1 MTALGRDCALVEI
14 DGRTLRL
21 RPRHSE
27 IVVILALAAGGLSG
41 PRLAVELS
49 EEDVHPVTLRAEMSR
64 LRTLLGDG
72 VLGSQPYTLRR
83 PVTSDFATVLDLLA
97 EGRVG
102 EAVAAYPGPLLP
114 DSEAPAIVDYRAMLE
129 QQLRAEVLASG
140 DAMLLRRWVN
150 AAWGAD
156 DAAAWQALARQL
168 PGGSPQRA
176 AAAARARALGGRR
189 RCDGN
194 HEELAGL
201 VPVMAAGCNGRAT
214 PPSLASEL
222 TAR

>member
-1 MTALGRDCALVEI
+1 M
-14 DGRTLRL
+14 
-21 RPRHSE
+21 
-27 IVVILALAAGGLSG
+27 
-41 PRLAVELS
+41 
-49 EEDVHPVTLRAEMSR
+49 HPVTLRAEMSR

-72 VLGSQPYTLRR
+72 LLGSQPYALRR

-150 AAWGAD
+150 AVWGAD
-156 DAAAWQALARQL
+156 DAAAWQALAGQL
-168 PGGSPQRA
+168 P
-176 AAAARARALGGRR
+176 AARRSGRPPSPGPAPSARR
-189 RCDGN
+189 RCDDN
-194 HEELAGL
+194 HENLPAWS
-201 VPVMAAGCNGRAT
+201 PSWRPDAT
-214 PPSLASEL
+214 VGQPLRP
-222 TAR
+222 

>member
-1 MTALGRDCALVEI
+1 M
-14 DGRTLRL
+14 
-21 RPRHSE
+21 
-27 IVVILALAAGGLSG
+27 
-41 PRLAVELS
+41 
-49 EEDVHPVTLRAEMSR
+49 HPVTLRAEMSR

-72 VLGSQPYTLRR
+72 VLGSQPYALRR
-83 PVTSDFATVLDLLA
+83 PVTSDFASVLDLLA

-102 EAVAAYPGPLLP
+102 AAVAAYPGPLLP

-140 DAMLLRRWVN
+140 DAMLLRRWVS

-176 AAAARARALGGRR
+176 AAAARAGALG
-189 RCDGN
+189 
-194 HEELAGL
+194 
-201 VPVMAAGCNGRAT
+201 
-214 PPSLASEL
+214 
-222 TAR
+222 